1 MAPAAALETCLPQ
14 NSKNFKNNQRLLF
27 AFCFKR
33 HFFSLCKELSSS
45 SRKVRLPGQLSRAG
59 VAGEGPKPGVRALP
73 GSYHGHCC
81 SPGSKDQVG
90 AVWEVLGTA
99 FLLTSVCSQQALEDS
114 RPGLPCDRLSY
125 TGRKKVGCVSASQH
139 GSRSFHALLLCSS
152 ATWNQ
157 YL

>member
-33 HFFSLCKELSSS
+33 HFFSLCKKLSSS
-45 SRKVRLPGQLSRAG
+45 SRKVRLPGQLSAAG

-73 GSYHGHCC
+73 GSYHGHRC
-81 SPGSKDQVG
+81 SRGSKDQVG

-114 RPGLPCDRLSY
+114 TGLPCDRLSY
-125 TGRKKVGCVSASQH
+125 TGRKKVGCISASRH
-139 GSRSFHALLLCSS
+139 RGRSFHALLLCSL
-152 ATWNQ
+152 AAWNQ